1 MSDVRNKP
9 CMSHYPDF
17 DHHCASKGQGCEY
30 YMKTFK
36 VYTKWTGCSEY
47 IVNAKNE
54 QEAKDSIE
62 EELKFDGLAEE
73 ILKVKEVS

>member
-36 VYTKWTGCSEY
+36 VYTKWTGYSEY

-62 EELKFDGLAEE
+62 EELKFDGFAEE

>member
-1 MSDVRNKP
+1 MSNQKRKASYGTEHRIGGAL
-9 CMSHYPDF
+9 MSI
-17 DHHCASKGQGCEY
+17 
-30 YMKTFK
+30 KTFK
-36 VYTKWTGCSEY
+36 VYTKWTGYSEY

-62 EELKFDGLAEE
+62 EELKFDGFAEE

>member
-1 MSDVRNKP
+1 MSI
-9 CMSHYPDF
+9 
-17 DHHCASKGQGCEY
+17 
-30 YMKTFK
+30 KTFK
-36 VYTKWTGCSEY
+36 VYTKWTGYSEY